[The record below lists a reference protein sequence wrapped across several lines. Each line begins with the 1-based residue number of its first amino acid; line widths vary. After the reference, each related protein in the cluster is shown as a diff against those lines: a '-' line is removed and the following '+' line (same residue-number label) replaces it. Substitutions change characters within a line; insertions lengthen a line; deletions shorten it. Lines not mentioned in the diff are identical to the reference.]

1 MKLFS
6 EELFFLIT
14 DATQPSPN
22 MKWISLLP
30 KLTAGV
36 EISGFTTRI
45 VSANPDAIS
54 LYALLIAKVVDEQ
67 PTSIS

>member
-1 MKLFS
+1 M
-6 EELFFLIT
+6 
-14 DATQPSPN
+14 
-22 MKWISLLP
+22 P